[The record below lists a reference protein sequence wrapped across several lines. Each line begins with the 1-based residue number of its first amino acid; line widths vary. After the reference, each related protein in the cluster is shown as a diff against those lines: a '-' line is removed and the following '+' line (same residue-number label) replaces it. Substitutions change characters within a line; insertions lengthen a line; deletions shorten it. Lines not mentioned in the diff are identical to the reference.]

1 MSSRRRAPSVR
12 PLAAVAVAAV
22 GLLAACGTRLPEA
35 DFTAAQQQ
43 GAVLVPGPDGSL
55 SPGVVPSTGATG
67 PSAGPRATSGPGVD
81 GQPTAGPADGGPG
94 PGGSD
99 DEPNTASDVGV
110 TPTTITIGNISSK
123 DNVFD
128 PRAFVGPLYGLQ
140 AFVRWTNAHG
150 GIHGRQL
157 VLKTCNDQGSGDANV
172 SCVHQLVDGDHVF
185 ALVGNAILSYDGASY
200 VNSKGVP
207 DMGGQP
213 IDNAYYRYPHLWD
226 IYGEYYPRDGKQ
238 VGYDGTLYGGTEVY
252 KYFSRKFPNVE
263 KVAGVV
269 EYNQSAS
276 ERFGDSIA
284 SGLKYEGYKVVKK
297 VVNFALPD
305 YDSVAIEFR
314 NEGVNY
320 VYDTIDREGN
330 VRLCKALDDNNV
342 DIVAK
347 VLTTQSWEQSIAD
360 DYADSPD
367 CRGSLW
373 ATGMSRSYAD
383 TQYEQVRYFRQQ
395 MAADGHGGADQLS
408 EWALEGWA
416 AGVWFADAAESC
428 GAALTRR
435 CLEGFLN
442 SGKPYDG
449 RGLLVPRWF
458 EELDKPEPQSHNCIN
473 VVRWSDA
480 RGWVT
485 QVPDMNKNCFTL
497 KEQPYSAG

>member
-1 MSSRRRAPSVR
+1 MSSRGRSGRVR
-12 PLAAVAVAAV
+12 LLAVSAVVATTA
-22 GLLAACGTRLPEA
+22 LAACGTRLPED
-35 DFTAAQQQ
+35 DFAQAQQ
-43 GAVLVPGPDGSL
+43 GGVLVPGPDGSL
-55 SPGVVPSTGATG
+55 APGVVPTGGSGGPTAG
-67 PSAGPRATSGPGVD
+67 PSATSGPG
-81 GQPTAGPADGGPG
+81 AGPLATSGPDGSDGDTGPG
-94 PGGSD
+94 PGAAN
-99 DEPNTASDVGV
+99 NTASDIGV

-128 PRAFVGPLYGLQ
+128 PRAFVGPIYGLQ

-150 GIHGRQL
+150 GIHGRQII
-157 VLKTCNDQGSGDANV
+157 LKTCNDQGSGDANV
-172 SCVHQLVDGDHVF
+172 SCVHQLIDNDKIF
-185 ALVGNAILSYDGASY
+185 AMVGNAILSYDGASY
-200 VNSKGVP
+200 VASKNVP
-207 DMGGQP
+207 DMGAQP
-213 IDNAYYRYPHLWD
+213 IDNAYQRYPNLWD

-238 VGYDGTLYGGTEVY
+238 VGFNGTLYGGTEVY
-252 KYFSRKFPNVE
+252 KYFTRKFPNVP

-284 SGLKYEGYKVVKK
+284 SGLKYEGYRVIKK

-305 YDSVAIEFR
+305 YDSVAIDFR
-314 NEGVNY
+314 NEGVQY

-342 DIVAK
+342 EFVAK

-360 DYADSPD
+360 DYSESPN
-367 CRGSLW
+367 CRAALW
-373 ATGMSRSYAD
+373 ATGMTRNYAD
-383 TQYEQVRYFRQQ
+383 TQYEQVRNFRQQ
-395 MAADGHGGADQLS
+395 MAADGHGGDDQLS

-416 AGVWFADAAESC
+416 AGVWFADAAASC
-428 GAALTRR
+428 GADLTRQ
-435 CLEGFLN
+435 CLAAFLS
-442 SGKPYDG
+442 SGKPYTA

-458 EELDKPEPQSHNCIN
+458 EQLSKPEPQSTNCIN
-473 VVRWSDA
+473 VARWIDS